1 MLDSDFC
8 CWKNSVKNNG
18 SPADKAVISSF
29 GERLSARIASSFL
42 QKGYSSKALV
52 ASEIGLITTSD
63 FDAAEPLPIAY
74 ENIRK
79 NLSSLPQDCIPVIT
93 GFIGVTQD
101 GSVTTLGRGG
111 SDFSAAII
119 GAAIGA
125 SVIEI
130 WTDVDG
136 IMSADPRV
144 VPSAKTIAQVSFQ
157 EAAELAFFGA
167 RVLHPKTILP
177 AVEKNIPVKVL
188 NTFNPTHSGTTIV
201 AKSSQ
206 SNKIIKAVTCK
217 NAFR

>member
-1 MLDSDFC
+1 MLQS
-8 CWKNSVKNNG
+8 
-18 SPADKAVISSF
+18 
-29 GERLSARIASSFL
+29 
-42 QKGYSSKALV
+42 
-52 ASEIGLITTSD
+52 
-63 FDAAEPLPIAY
+63 PLPIAY

-157 EAAELAFFGA
+157 EAAELAFSA
-167 RVLHPKTILP
+167 RECSTRKQFCLLLK
-177 AVEKNIPVKVL
+177 K
-188 NTFNPTHSGTTIV
+188 HSGES
-201 AKSSQ
+201 A
-206 SNKIIKAVTCK
+206 
-217 NAFR
+217 